1 MVEDPFENSQAD
13 IISVT
18 DDNVSFWLNTE
29 AEDTIK
35 IKRDRYDL
43 DRCKLIV
50 DTNNVGISIQLN
62 KDDLRKLMAV
72 VREVIEYEDENQ
84 KEI

>member
-18 DDNVSFWLNTE
+18 DDDVSFWLNTE

-43 DRCKLIV
+43 NRCKLTV
-50 DTNNVGISIQLN
+50 DTNNVSVSVQLN
-62 KDDLRKLMAV
+62 KNDLRKLMAV
-72 VREVIEYEDENQ
+72 IKEVIEYDDEN
-84 KEI
+84 

>member
-13 IISVT
+13 IISIT

-35 IKRDRYDL
+35 IKRGRYDL
-43 DRCKLIV
+43 DRCKLTV
-50 DTNNVGISIQLN
+50 DTNNVSASIQLN
-62 KDDLRKLMAV
+62 KNDLRKLMAIV
-72 VREVIEYEDENQ
+72 KEVIEYEE
-84 KEI
+84 

>member
-43 DRCKLIV
+43 NRCKLTV
-50 DTNNVGISIQLN
+50 DTNNVSISMQLTKN
-62 KDDLRKLMAV
+62 DLRKLMAV
-72 VREVIEYEDENQ
+72 VREVIEYEE
-84 KEI
+84 

>member
-35 IKRDRYDL
+35 IKCGRYDL
-43 DRCKLIV
+43 DRCKLTV
-50 DTNNVGISIQLN
+50 DTNNVSISVQLT

-72 VREVIEYEDENQ
+72 VREVIEYED
-84 KEI
+84 KD

>member
-13 IISVT
+13 IISMT
-18 DDNVSFWLNTE
+18 DDNISFWLNTE

-50 DTNNVGISIQLN
+50 DTNNVSISVQLN
-62 KDDLRKLMAV
+62 KNDLRKLMAV
-72 VREVIEYEDENQ
+72 VREVIEYEE
-84 KEI
+84 EE